1 MEKSIKKFDEQYKKS
16 PRDEMGRIGK
26 DKMDKLANELISN
39 IKKESPM
46 TPYIFDEPHR
56 TIEVNYGYNKKNK
69 DLLLVKFSYGPFD
82 KELYNVQIT
91 SRVGGVVRVHGYNW
105 VESVVKSYDRLPNYV
120 KGTVDK
126 VEKLNKKKK

>member
-1 MEKSIKKFDEQYKKS
+1 MEKSIKKFDEQHKKS

-26 DKMDKLANELISN
+26 DRMDKLANELISN

-46 TPYIFDEPHR
+46 IPYIFDEPNR

-69 DLLLVKFSYGPFD
+69 DLLLVKFTYSPFE
-82 KELYNVQIT
+82 KELYKVQIT

-105 VESVVKSYDRLPNYV
+105 VESAVKSYDRLPNYV

-126 VEKLNKKKK
+126 IEKLNKKKK

>member
-26 DKMDKLANELISN
+26 DMMDKLANELISN

-46 TPYIFDEPHR
+46 TPYIFDETHR

-69 DLLLVKFSYGPFD
+69 DLLLVKFLYGPFD
-82 KELYNVQIT
+82 KELYSVRIT
-91 SRVGGVVRVHGYNW
+91 SRIGGVVRVHGYNW
-105 VESVVKSYDRLPNYV
+105 VESGVKSYDRLPNYV